1 MLSLSDSEN
10 FNTLDSL
17 KEKLQK
23 ENNEKAIQLL
33 NTYIDNI
40 ESLSSEIKS
49 KENLLLYYNLKLNK
63 IKDEYDEIN
72 KEIIEEENNLIDTY
86 ISSIEEEEF
95 YLSPRLEIKDICERA
110 KAKKNKYNQ
119 MKEDYNYTK
128 LYINKDEEKLE
139 EEINNLTENEKNI
152 YYILKEYLLNDKDLT
167 KIKDD
172 YNILSDNDDYNILI
186 RNNISF
192 IREARNKMRNKKN
205 EINDIKKEV
214 KNNYEKKIRKNINH
228 LNYNDNISLL
238 KNSNNNFNNNIDNSL
253 DNININSIL
262 LNNSNYNNTFL
273 NEDLNK
279 TNNYSLYNNNN
290 NISTNLN
297 KTYYLRANKSHI
309 NYSNNNKKMNSYS
322 MFLKTDS
329 SEKNTKRDKFM
340 CKRLLNNYCN
350 KYSDRNK
357 EFIFDLNLK
366 EKKNQSMPKSL
377 YHQRKIKRENMDD
390 YIYIN
395 GNRYKQSLIGKATN
409 TINGVY

>member
-350 KYSDRNK
+350 KYSDKNK
-357 EFIFDLNLK
+357 DFIFDLNLK

-377 YHQRKIKRENMDD
+377 YHQRKIKRENMDY

>member
-329 SEKNTKRDKFM
+329 SEKNTKRDKYM

-350 KYSDRNK
+350 KYSDKNK
-357 EFIFDLNLK
+357 EFMFDLNLK

>member
-139 EEINNLTENEKNI
+139 EEINNLAENEKNI

-329 SEKNTKRDKFM
+329 SEKNTKRDKYM

-350 KYSDRNK
+350 KYSDKNK
-357 EFIFDLNLK
+357 DFIFDLNLK

>member
-72 KEIIEEENNLIDTY
+72 KEIIEEENNLIETY

-95 YLSPRLEIKDICERA
+95 FLSPRLEIKDICERA

-350 KYSDRNK
+350 KYSDKNK
-357 EFIFDLNLK
+357 DFMFDLNLK

>member
-72 KEIIEEENNLIDTY
+72 KEIIEEENNLIETY

-329 SEKNTKRDKFM
+329 SEKNTKRDKYM

-350 KYSDRNK
+350 KYSDKNK
-357 EFIFDLNLK
+357 DFIFDLNLK

>member
-72 KEIIEEENNLIDTY
+72 KEIIEEENNLIETY

>member
-350 KYSDRNK
+350 KYSDKNK
-357 EFIFDLNLK
+357 DFIFDLNLK

>member
-72 KEIIEEENNLIDTY
+72 KEIIEEENNLIETY

-329 SEKNTKRDKFM
+329 SEKNTKRDKYM

-350 KYSDRNK
+350 KYSDKNK
-357 EFIFDLNLK
+357 DFMFDLNLK

>member
-350 KYSDRNK
+350 KYSDKNK
-357 EFIFDLNLK
+357 DFIFDLNLK
-366 EKKNQSMPKSL
+366 EKKNQSMPKNL

>member
-23 ENNEKAIQLL
+23 ENNEKAIHLL

-329 SEKNTKRDKFM
+329 SEKNTKRDKYM

>member
-172 YNILSDNDDYNILI
+172 YNILI

-329 SEKNTKRDKFM
+329 SEKNTKRDKYM

-350 KYSDRNK
+350 KYSDKNK
-357 EFIFDLNLK
+357 DFIFDLNLK

>member
-72 KEIIEEENNLIDTY
+72 KEIIEEENNLIETY

-95 YLSPRLEIKDICERA
+95 FLSPRLEIKDICERA

-238 KNSNNNFNNNIDNSL
+238 KNSSNNFNNNIDNSL

-329 SEKNTKRDKFM
+329 SEKNTKRDKYM

-366 EKKNQSMPKSL
+366 EKKNQSMPKNL

>member
-329 SEKNTKRDKFM
+329 SEKNTKRDKYM

-350 KYSDRNK
+350 KYSDKNK
-357 EFIFDLNLK
+357 DFMFDLNLK

>member
-172 YNILSDNDDYNILI
+172 YNILSDNDAYNILI

-350 KYSDRNK
+350 KYSDKNK
-357 EFIFDLNLK
+357 DFIFDLNLK

>member
-23 ENNEKAIQLL
+23 ENNEKAIHLL

-95 YLSPRLEIKDICERA
+95 FLSPRLEIKDICERA
-110 KAKKNKYNQ
+110 KTKKNKYNQ

-172 YNILSDNDDYNILI
+172 YNLLSDNDDYNILI

-350 KYSDRNK
+350 KYSDKNK
-357 EFIFDLNLK
+357 DFIFDLNLK

>member
-40 ESLSSEIKS
+40 ESLSSEMKS

-72 KEIIEEENNLIDTY
+72 KEIIEEENNLIETY

-95 YLSPRLEIKDICERA
+95 FLSPRLEIKDICERA

-350 KYSDRNK
+350 KYSDKNK
-357 EFIFDLNLK
+357 DFIFDLNLK

>member
-72 KEIIEEENNLIDTY
+72 KEIIEEENNLIETY

-172 YNILSDNDDYNILI
+172 YNILSDII
-186 RNNISF
+186 
-192 IREARNKMRNKKN
+192 
-205 EINDIKKEV
+205 
-214 KNNYEKKIRKNINH
+214 
-228 LNYNDNISLL
+228 
-238 KNSNNNFNNNIDNSL
+238 
-253 DNININSIL
+253 
-262 LNNSNYNNTFL
+262 
-273 NEDLNK
+273 
-279 TNNYSLYNNNN
+279 
-290 NISTNLN
+290 
-297 KTYYLRANKSHI
+297 
-309 NYSNNNKKMNSYS
+309 
-322 MFLKTDS
+322 
-329 SEKNTKRDKFM
+329 
-340 CKRLLNNYCN
+340 
-350 KYSDRNK
+350 
-357 EFIFDLNLK
+357 
-366 EKKNQSMPKSL
+366 
-377 YHQRKIKRENMDD
+377 
-390 YIYIN
+390 IY
-395 GNRYKQSLIGKATN
+395 
-409 TINGVY
+409 

>member
-72 KEIIEEENNLIDTY
+72 KEIIEEENNLIETY

-95 YLSPRLEIKDICERA
+95 YLSPRLEIKDICKRA

-350 KYSDRNK
+350 KYSDKNK
-357 EFIFDLNLK
+357 DFIFDLNLK

>member
-63 IKDEYDEIN
+63 LKDEYDEIN
-72 KEIIEEENNLIDTY
+72 KEIIEEENNLIETY

-273 NEDLNK
+273 NEDMNK

-329 SEKNTKRDKFM
+329 SEKNTKRDKYM

-350 KYSDRNK
+350 KYSDKNK
-357 EFIFDLNLK
+357 DFIFDLNLK

>member
-72 KEIIEEENNLIDTY
+72 KEIIEEENNLIETY

-95 YLSPRLEIKDICERA
+95 YLSPRLEIKDICERG

-366 EKKNQSMPKSL
+366 EKKNQSMPKNL

>member
-33 NTYIDNI
+33 NNYIDNI

-72 KEIIEEENNLIDTY
+72 KEIIEEENNLIETY

-350 KYSDRNK
+350 KYSDKNK
-357 EFIFDLNLK
+357 DFIFDLNLK
-366 EKKNQSMPKSL
+366 EKKNQSIPKSL

>member
-172 YNILSDNDDYNILI
+172 YNILI

-329 SEKNTKRDKFM
+329 SEKNTKRDKYM

-350 KYSDRNK
+350 KYSDKNK
-357 EFIFDLNLK
+357 DFIFDLNLK
-366 EKKNQSMPKSL
+366 EKKNQSMPKNL

>member
-72 KEIIEEENNLIDTY
+72 KEIIEEENNLIETY

-95 YLSPRLEIKDICERA
+95 FLSPRLEIKDICERA

-329 SEKNTKRDKFM
+329 SEKNTKRDKYM

-350 KYSDRNK
+350 KYSDKNK
-357 EFIFDLNLK
+357 DFIFDLNLK

>member
-238 KNSNNNFNNNIDNSL
+238 KNSNNNFNNNINNSL

-329 SEKNTKRDKFM
+329 SEKNTKRDKYM

-350 KYSDRNK
+350 KYSDKNK
-357 EFIFDLNLK
+357 DFMFDLNLK

>member
-72 KEIIEEENNLIDTY
+72 KEIIEEENNLIETY

-350 KYSDRNK
+350 KYSDKNK
-357 EFIFDLNLK
+357 DFIFDLNLK
-366 EKKNQSMPKSL
+366 EKKNQSMPKNL

>member
-72 KEIIEEENNLIDTY
+72 KEIIEEENNLIETY

-95 YLSPRLEIKDICERA
+95 FLSPRLEIKDICERA

-350 KYSDRNK
+350 KYSDKNK
-357 EFIFDLNLK
+357 DFIFDLNLK

>member
-72 KEIIEEENNLIDTY
+72 KEIIEEENNLIETY

-350 KYSDRNK
+350 KYSDKNK
-357 EFIFDLNLK
+357 DFIFDLNLK

>member
-357 EFIFDLNLK
+357 DFIFDLNLK

>member
-72 KEIIEEENNLIDTY
+72 KEIIEEENNLIETY

-273 NEDLNK
+273 NEDMNK

-350 KYSDRNK
+350 KYSDKNK
-357 EFIFDLNLK
+357 DFIFDLNLK

>member
-33 NTYIDNI
+33 NNYIDNI

-350 KYSDRNK
+350 KYSDKNK
-357 EFIFDLNLK
+357 DFMFDLNLK